1 MADNQKTA
9 AELAAEIKSAHER
22 AIDEVKAIAVEAIGK
37 AKAGETLAAGLKESA
52 DDALVKMNGL
62 TEQLAALEQKMA
74 RGAPGEF
81 EPRKTLGQ
89 QFTDR
94 EDVKSWLASD
104 PTRGKVDMQVKATI
118 TTSTV
123 DAAGSVG
130 GGIIANTVPGVQMLP
145 MRRMTVRDLLTPG
158 QMDSLSLDYIQETGF
173 TNSAAIVAE
182 GAAKPQ
188 SDIQIELVSTS
199 AKVIA
204 HSVKVSRQALSDMAQ
219 LRSIIDQRL
228 MYGLAYAEELQLL
241 NGGGGGSLTGLT
253 TAATAYSA
261 AFTPASA
268 SPIDQLRLAM
278 LQAAL
283 AEYPATASVLNPID
297 WARIE
302 LTKDAEGRY
311 VIGNPQGMA
320 APTLWG
326 LPVVATQAMT
336 VDKFL
341 TGAFQMGAQVFDR
354 WAARVEVGYE
364 NDDFTK
370 NLVTLLCEERLAL
383 AIYRP
388 ESFIYGDFGFVA

>member
-22 AIDEVKAIAVEAIGK
+22 AIDEVKAIGVEASGK